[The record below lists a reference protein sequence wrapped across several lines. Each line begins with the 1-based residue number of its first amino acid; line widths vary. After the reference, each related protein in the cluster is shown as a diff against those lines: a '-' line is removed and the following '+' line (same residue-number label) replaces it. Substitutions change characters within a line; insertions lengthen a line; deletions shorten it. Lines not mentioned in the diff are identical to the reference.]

1 MIETDD
7 ITESVVSS
15 IAQMKEIST
24 SFRKQNLTTG
34 FVPTMGCLHEGHLTL
49 VRNSLQTCDRT
60 VVSIFVNPTQFGPNE
75 DLDTYPRELKND
87 IEKLEALGVDAIF
100 FPDIKE
106 MYPAG
111 HNTTVQVQGIT
122 QYLCGKS
129 RPELFKGVTTV
140 VLKLFNIVRP
150 DHAFFG
156 EKDWQQLAVIEAM
169 VQDLNLDV
177 VINRVAI
184 VREPD
189 GLALS
194 SRNKYLSPDER
205 QTALSLSRS
214 LQEAQ
219 SEIRRGTTSAEIIIR
234 SMRNLFLDQKG
245 VQVDYIF
252 ICDPES
258 FKEKEQIRGRTL
270 IALAVKVGPSRL
282 IDNCIVEE
290 F

>member
-1 MIETDD
+1 M
-7 ITESVVSS
+7 
-15 IAQMKEIST
+15 
-24 SFRKQNLTTG
+24 
-34 FVPTMGCLHEGHLTL
+34 
-49 VRNSLQTCDRT
+49 
-60 VVSIFVNPTQFGPNE
+60 
-75 DLDTYPRELKND
+75 
-87 IEKLEALGVDAIF
+87 
-100 FPDIKE
+100 
-106 MYPAG
+106 
-111 HNTTVQVQGIT
+111 QGIT

-258 FKEKEQIRGRTL
+258 FTEKQQIRGRPL

>member
-245 VQVDYIF
+245 VQVDYIS